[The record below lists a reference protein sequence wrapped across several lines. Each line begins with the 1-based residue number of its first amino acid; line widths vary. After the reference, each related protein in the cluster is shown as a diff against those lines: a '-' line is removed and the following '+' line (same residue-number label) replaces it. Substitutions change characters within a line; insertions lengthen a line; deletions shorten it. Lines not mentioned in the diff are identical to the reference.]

1 MAEQII
7 PIDDITRRAQQAVEA
22 GLPVTACPFTENTEA
37 AIRWQKAYHA
47 REMERLSEEA

>member
-7 PIDDITRRAQQAVEA
+7 PIDEITRRAQHAA
-22 GLPVTACPFTENTEA
+22 DSGLPVTACPYPENSEA

-47 REMERLSEEA
+47 REMDLLAEAA